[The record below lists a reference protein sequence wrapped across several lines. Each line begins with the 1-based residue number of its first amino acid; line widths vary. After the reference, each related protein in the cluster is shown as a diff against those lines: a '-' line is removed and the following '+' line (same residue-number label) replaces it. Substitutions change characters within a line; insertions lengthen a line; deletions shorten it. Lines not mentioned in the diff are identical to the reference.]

1 MGTRSLGEGRSF
13 IRLVQ
18 DLLLHLR
25 QTDRYTDR
33 QVTTDRKVDRQSG
46 YSRQT
51 GYSRQAAKKT
61 GRHTYRQADR

>member
-1 MGTRSLGEGRSF
+1 MGTRSLGKGRSF

-33 QVTTDRKVDRQSG
+33 QVTTDRKVARRSG
-46 YSRQT
+46 YSKQT
-51 GYSRQAAKKT
+51 GSSRQIAKKT
-61 GRHTYRQADR
+61 RQAGRYTDRK